1 MRAFSFVDFAPDT
14 IRLHKAGGGTEEP
27 IYSQALVL
35 EPRHGLPPPP
45 PQIAS
50 RFAAQINLE
59 GQEKIQATAL
69 CAVLGRGV
77 PSDVKR
83 PTGRGYNIYEM
94 AFITRLKS
102 GVSKQEATVAQLRS
116 TVAQQQKGMEAVI
129 AHLKEQDSKI
139 QDVST
144 QIELNKPAP
153 RTVFNHP

>member
-1 MRAFSFVDFAPDT
+1 MD
-14 IRLHKAGGGTEEP
+14 GM
-27 IYSQALVL
+27 LV
-35 EPRHGLPPPP
+35 
-45 PQIAS
+45 
-50 RFAAQINLE
+50 
-59 GQEKIQATAL
+59 ATAL

-116 TVAQQQKGMEAVI
+116 TVAQQQKGTEAVI

-153 RTVFNHP
+153 RTVLNNP

>member
-1 MRAFSFVDFAPDT
+1 M
-14 IRLHKAGGGTEEP
+14 
-27 IYSQALVL
+27 LV
-35 EPRHGLPPPP
+35 
-45 PQIAS
+45 
-50 RFAAQINLE
+50 
-59 GQEKIQATAL
+59 ATAL

-153 RTVFNHP
+153 RTVLNNP

>member
-1 MRAFSFVDFAPDT
+1 MRRSGTCASEDADAP
-14 IRLHKAGGGTEEP
+14 
-27 IYSQALVL
+27 Q
-35 EPRHGLPPPP
+35 
-45 PQIAS
+45 
-50 RFAAQINLE
+50 
-59 GQEKIQATAL
+59 
-69 CAVLGRGV
+69 
-77 PSDVKR
+77 
-83 PTGRGYNIYEM
+83 GRGYNIYEM

>member
-1 MRAFSFVDFAPDT
+1 M
-14 IRLHKAGGGTEEP
+14 GGM
-27 IYSQALVL
+27 LV
-35 EPRHGLPPPP
+35 
-45 PQIAS
+45 
-50 RFAAQINLE
+50 
-59 GQEKIQATAL
+59 ATAL

-94 AFITRLKS
+94 AFITQLKS

-153 RTVFNHP
+153 RTVLNNP

>member
-1 MRAFSFVDFAPDT
+1 MD
-14 IRLHKAGGGTEEP
+14 GM
-27 IYSQALVL
+27 LV
-35 EPRHGLPPPP
+35 
-45 PQIAS
+45 
-50 RFAAQINLE
+50 
-59 GQEKIQATAL
+59 ATAL

-139 QDVST
+139 QKVNDQV
-144 QIELNKPAP
+144 ELSRAAP
-153 RTVFNHP
+153 QMVDNNQ

>member
-1 MRAFSFVDFAPDT
+1 MD
-14 IRLHKAGGGTEEP
+14 GM
-27 IYSQALVL
+27 LV
-35 EPRHGLPPPP
+35 
-45 PQIAS
+45 
-50 RFAAQINLE
+50 
-59 GQEKIQATAL
+59 ATAL

-94 AFITRLKS
+94 AFITQLKS

-153 RTVFNHP
+153 RTVLNNP